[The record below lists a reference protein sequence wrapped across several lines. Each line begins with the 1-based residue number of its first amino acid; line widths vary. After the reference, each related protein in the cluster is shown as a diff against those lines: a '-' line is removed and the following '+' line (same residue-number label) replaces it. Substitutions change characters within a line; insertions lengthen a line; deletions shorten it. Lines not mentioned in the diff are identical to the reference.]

1 MFSDIRI
8 IRECSLISLWRFIMD
23 LDLSAISSKLAIVLP
38 YLSYI
43 VNLFTKMFDTVKAFL
58 QS

>member
-1 MFSDIRI
+1 
-8 IRECSLISLWRFIMD
+8 MD